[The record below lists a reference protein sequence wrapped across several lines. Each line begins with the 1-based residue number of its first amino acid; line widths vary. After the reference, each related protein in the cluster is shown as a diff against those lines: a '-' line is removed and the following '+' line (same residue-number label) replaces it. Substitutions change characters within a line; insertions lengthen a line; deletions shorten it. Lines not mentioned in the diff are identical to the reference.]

1 MRYKKP
7 LPALLVVLLDLLGI
21 GAMLGIFALVQLTPR
36 FVSGDPLQSI
46 VFNGSSSPASEPS
59 AAPDASGTPD
69 PAAGAAASS
78 TPEPT
83 STPTPAP
90 GDFSARFPTDEPEEA
105 EGVIGSYADGDLRV
119 TVTEMHSEDAT
130 YFVADVWIRNIKGFK
145 TAFAQG
151 KFGHSLYEMPN
162 DIASRLNAVVA
173 ISGDTYGS
181 NRQSVVI
188 RNGNLYRDTVGTE
201 DVCVL
206 YADGVMESYYG
217 SEFDLDAAI
226 ARGAYQCWAFG
237 PKIIDNG
244 QVPASYNT
252 TDVII
257 SHNPRSAIGYFE
269 PGHYCL
275 VVVDGRQGDYS
286 RGMTLDE
293 LSQAMIDLG
302 CVDAYNLDG
311 GQSAMMVFQG
321 QVVSQPYKGGRAI
334 SDIIYFGGS
343 DPE

>member
-1 MRYKKP
+1 MRHKKP
-7 LPALLVVLLDLLGI
+7 LPALLVVLLDLLGV
-21 GAMLGIFALVQLTPR
+21 GAMLGIFALVQLTPNAE
-36 FVSGDPLQSI
+36 SGQPLQNI
-46 VFNGSSSPASEPS
+46 VSNDFSSPTAEQS
-59 AAPDASGTPD
+59 AAPDEQETPN
-69 PAAGAAASS
+69 PAAAADSA
-78 TPEPT
+78 TPEP
-83 STPTPAP
+83 TPTPAP

-105 EGVIGSYADGDLRV
+105 EGVVGSYADNDLRV
-119 TVTEMHSEDAT
+119 TVTEKHTEDAT
-130 YFVADVWIRNIKGFK
+130 YFVADVWVRNIRGFK

-151 KFGHSLYEMPN
+151 KYGHSLYEMPN

-217 SEFDLDAAI
+217 SQFNLDDAI

-237 PKIIDNG
+237 PKLIDNG

-257 SHNPRSAIGYFE
+257 SHNPRSAVGYFE

-286 RGMTLDE
+286 HGMTLDE
-293 LSQAMIDLG
+293 LSQAMLDLG

-321 QVVSQPYKGGRAI
+321 QIVSQPYKGGRAI
-334 SDIIYFGGS
+334 SDIIYFGGN

>member
-1 MRYKKP
+1 MRYQKP
-7 LPALLVVLLDLLGI
+7 LPALLVILLDLLGI
-21 GAMLGIFALVQLTPR
+21 GAMLGIFALVQLSPR
-36 FVSGDPLQSI
+36 AGSGQPLQSI
-46 VFNGSSSPASEPS
+46 VSKSTPAPADAQS
-59 AAPDASGTPD
+59 AAPESATTPD
-69 PAAGAAASS
+69 PAASAATSA

-83 STPTPAP
+83 PTPAL
-90 GDFSARFPTDEPEEA
+90 GDFSARFPTDEPEE
-105 EGVIGSYADGDLRV
+105 GTDVVGSYADGDLRV
-119 TVTEMHSEDAT
+119 VVSKKRSEDAT
-130 YFVADVWIRNIKGFK
+130 YFVADVWVRNIHGFK
-145 TAFAQG
+145 TAFAKG

-162 DIASRLNAVVA
+162 DIANRLNAVVA

-181 NRQSVVI
+181 NSQSVVI

-206 YADGVMESYYG
+206 YSDGVMESYYG
-217 SEFDLDAAI
+217 NQFDLDAAV
-226 ARGAYQCWAFG
+226 ARGAYQAWAFG
-237 PKIIDNG
+237 PKILDNG
-244 QVPASYNT
+244 QIPASYNT

-257 SHNPRSAIGYFE
+257 AHNPRSAIGYFE

-286 RGMTLDE
+286 RGMTMDE
-293 LSQAMIDLG
+293 LAQTMLDLG

-311 GQSAMMVFQG
+311 GQSAMMIFQG
-321 QVVSQPYKGGRAI
+321 QIVSQPYNGGRAI

>member
-1 MRYKKP
+1 MRHKKP

-21 GAMLGIFALVQLTPR
+21 GAMLGLFALVQLTPHAG
-36 FVSGDPLQSI
+36 SGEPLQSI
-46 VFNGSSSPASEPS
+46 VSSESASPVAEQTAS
-59 AAPDASGTPD
+59 PDSLATPD
-69 PAAGAAASS
+69 PAASADSAP
-78 TPEPT
+78 PEPT
-83 STPTPAP
+83 PAPAP

-105 EGVIGSYADGDLRV
+105 QGVIGSYADNDLRV

-130 YFVADVWIRNIKGFK
+130 YFVADVWVRNIKGFK

-151 KFGHSLYEMPN
+151 KYGHSLYEMPN
-162 DIASRLNAVVA
+162 EIASRMNAIVA

-188 RNGNLYRDTVGTE
+188 RNGNLYRDTVGAE

-206 YADGVMESYYG
+206 YADGVMESYYA
-217 SEFDLDAAI
+217 SQFDLNAAI

-244 QVPASYNT
+244 QIPTSYNT

-257 SHNPRSAIGYFE
+257 AHNPRSAIGYFE

-302 CVDAYNLDG
+302 CIDGYNLDG
-311 GQSAMMVFQG
+311 GQSAMMMFQG
-321 QVVSQPYKGGRAI
+321 QIVSQPYKGGREI
-334 SDIIYFGGS
+334 SDIIYFGGN

>member
-1 MRYKKP
+1 MRHKKP

-21 GAMLGIFALVQLTPR
+21 GAMLGIFALVQLTPHAG
-36 FVSGDPLQSI
+36 SGEPLQSI
-46 VFNGSSSPASEPS
+46 VSKSTPAPADGQT
-59 AAPDASGTPD
+59 AAPETANTPD
-69 PAAGAAASS
+69 PAASAATSA
-78 TPEPT
+78 TPEP
-83 STPTPAP
+83 TPTPAP
-90 GDFSARFPTDEPEEA
+90 GDFSARFPPDEPEEA
-105 EGVIGSYADGDLRV
+105 EDVVGSYADGDLRV
-119 TVTEMHSEDAT
+119 VVSKKRSEDAT
-130 YFVADVWIRNIKGFK
+130 YFVADVCVRNIHGFK
-145 TAFAQG
+145 TAFAKG

-162 DIASRLNAVVA
+162 DISSRMNAVVA

-181 NRQSVVI
+181 NHQSVVI

-206 YADGVMESYYG
+206 YSDGVMESYYA
-217 SEFDLDAAI
+217 SQFNLDDAV
-226 ARGAYQCWAFG
+226 ARGAYQSWAFG
-237 PKIIDNG
+237 PKLIDNG
-244 QVPASYNT
+244 QIPASYNT

-257 SHNPRSAIGYFE
+257 AHNPRSAIGYFE

-286 RGMTLDE
+286 RGMTMDE

-311 GQSAMMVFQG
+311 GQSAMMMFQG
-321 QVVSQPYKGGRAI
+321 QIVSQPYKGGREI
-334 SDIIYFGGS
+334 SDIIYFGGN